1 MSADRKSFFES
12 LDIQTRR
19 SFLKLAAMAGVSS
32 SMLLSGSSFTFAAA
46 GKEGDIKIMN
56 VALGLEHQAIAAY
69 QAGAET
75 KLLSDPVLKVAVK
88 FQDQHKQH
96 RDALAATIKKF
107 GGKPVDAAAKYDVV
121 KIAGDVGVKTLAAE
135 KDIIMLAMKLEAQA
149 TSAYLGAIPSLESKD
164 VIKAATSI
172 MADEAQHTAILRS
185 ALGEDPARGSD
196 AQAQGQRLPDHP
208 SPQVRQG

>member
-12 LDIQTRR
+12 LDITTRR

-32 SMLLSGSSFTFAAA
+32 SLLLTGPTITLA
-46 GKEGDIKIMN
+46 GDKNKDIQIMN

-75 KLLSDPVLKVAVK
+75 KLLSDAVLKVAVK

-107 GGKPVDAAAKYDVV
+107 GGKPVDAQAKYDVV
-121 KIAGDVGVKTLAAE
+121 AIAKGVGVNTIATE
-135 KDIIMLAMKLEAQA
+135 KDVLTLAMKLEDQA
-149 TSAYLGAIPSLESKD
+149 TKAYLGALPALDSKD
-164 VIKAATSI
+164 VLKAAASI

-185 ALGEDPARGSD
+185 AIGEDPVP
-196 AQAQGQRLPDHP
+196 QAFVG
-208 SPQVRQG
+208 

>member
-1 MSADRKSFFES
+1 MSVDRKSFFES
-12 LDIQTRR
+12 LDITTRR

-32 SMLLSGSSFTFAAA
+32 SLLLTGPSITLA
-46 GKEGDIKIMN
+46 GDKNKDIQIMN

-75 KLLSDPVLKVAVK
+75 KLLSDGVLKVAVK

-107 GGKPVDAAAKYDVV
+107 GGKPVEAQAKYDVGA
-121 KIAGDVGVKTLAAE
+121 IAKGVGVTNIAAE
-135 KDIIMLAMKLEAQA
+135 KDVITLAMKLEDQA
-149 TSAYLGAIPSLESKD
+149 TKAYLGALPSLENKD
-164 VIKAATSI
+164 VIKAAASI

-185 ALGEDPARGSD
+185 ALGEDPVP
-196 AQAQGQRLPDHP
+196 QAFVG
-208 SPQVRQG
+208 